1 MNCSSS
7 SLHISLFTR
16 ARGSICFTWGQSFCA
31 DCLRNSCFVVC
42 FDGSNFKKGPFFHIN
57 CTHHVDQS
65 KKLFHSDRRFSTL
78 QLLRQFG
85 KVLLRVAQVVTL
97 KQKIGH
103 DWKEENM
110 LSDFLIC
117 APPTFE
123 NASDCVRMLMR
134 WLPVVRLATWSTSVK
149 ADVISICSSTF
160 NISTSTWSGVIIT
173 VVHLH
178 LFCWWLQKQEA
189 SFLLEDSSSTR
200 LTAPVCSTC
209 CDICCCCE
217 LWGR

>member
-16 ARGSICFTWGQSFCA
+16 ARGSICFTWRQSFCA
-31 DCLRNSCFVVC
+31 DFFRNPCFVVC
-42 FDGSNFKKGPFFHIN
+42 FNGSNFKKGPFFHIN

-85 KVLLRVAQVVTL
+85 KVLLRVAQVVTSNQETGL
-97 KQKIGH
+97 
-103 DWKEENM
+103 DWKEENT
-110 LSDFLIC
+110 FLTFE
-117 APPTFE
+117 PTFE

-149 ADVISICSSTF
+149 ADVISICSSTS

-178 LFCWWLQKQEA
+178 LFCWWLQKQGA
-189 SFLLEDSSSTR
+189 FVLLEDSSSTR
-200 LTAPVCSTC
+200 LTAPVCNNC
-209 CDICCCCE
+209 CNICCCCE
-217 LWGR
+217 LWERWWKS

>member
-16 ARGSICFTWGQSFCA
+16 ARGSICFTWGQKFCA
-31 DCLRNSCFVVC
+31 DCLRNPCFVVS
-42 FDGSNFKKGPFFHIN
+42 FNGSDFKKGPFFHIN

-85 KVLLRVAQVVTL
+85 KVLLRFAKVVTFNQETWL
-97 KQKIGH
+97 
-103 DWKEENM
+103 DWEEENM
-110 LSDFLIC
+110 FLTFE
-117 APPTFE
+117 PTFE

-134 WLPVVRLATWSTSVK
+134 WLPVVRLATWSTSVN
-149 ADVISICSSTF
+149 ADVISICSSTS
-160 NISTSTWSGVIIT
+160 NISTSTWPGVIFNVIT
-173 VVHLH
+173 VFHLH
-178 LFCWWLQKQEA
+178 LFCWWLQKQEVFA
-189 SFLLEDSSSTR
+189 LLEDSSSTR
-200 LTAPVCSTC
+200 LTAPVCNTC
-209 CDICCCCE
+209 CNICCCCE

>member
-31 DCLRNSCFVVC
+31 DCLRNPCFVVS
-42 FDGSNFKKGPFFHIN
+42 FNGSNFKKGPFFHIN

-85 KVLLRVAQVVTL
+85 KVLLRFAKVVTFNQETWL
-97 KQKIGH
+97 
-103 DWKEENM
+103 DWEEEDM
-110 LSDFLIC
+110 FLTFE
-117 APPTFE
+117 PTFE

-134 WLPVVRLATWSTSVK
+134 WLPVVRLATWSTSVN
-149 ADVISICSSTF
+149 ADVISICSSTS

-178 LFCWWLQKQEA
+178 LFCWWLQKQEVFA
-189 SFLLEDSSSTR
+189 LLEDSSSTR
-200 LTAPVCSTC
+200 LTAPVCNTC
-209 CDICCCCE
+209 CNICCCCE
-217 LWGR
+217 LWEP

>member
-16 ARGSICFTWGQSFCA
+16 ARGSICFTWGQKFCA
-31 DCLRNSCFVVC
+31 DCLRNPCFVVS
-42 FDGSNFKKGPFFHIN
+42 FNGNNFKKGPFFHIN

-85 KVLLRVAQVVTL
+85 KVLLRVAQVVTSNQETGL
-97 KQKIGH
+97 
-103 DWKEENM
+103 DWKEENT
-110 LSDFLIC
+110 FLTFE
-117 APPTFE
+117 PTFE

-160 NISTSTWSGVIIT
+160 NISTSTWSGTVFRVIT
-173 VVHLH
+173 VFHLH
-178 LFCWWLQKQEA
+178 LSCWWLQKQEA
-189 SFLLEDSSSTR
+189 FALLEDSSSTR
-200 LTAPVCSTC
+200 LKAPVCNTC
-209 CDICCCCE
+209 CNICCCCE

>member
-31 DCLRNSCFVVC
+31 DCLRNPCFVVS
-42 FDGSNFKKGPFFHIN
+42 FNGSNFKKGPFFHIN

-65 KKLFHSDRRFSTL
+65 KKLFHSDRRFSAL

-85 KVLLRVAQVVTL
+85 KVLLRFAKVVTFNQETWL
-97 KQKIGH
+97 
-103 DWKEENM
+103 DWEEENM
-110 LSDFLIC
+110 FLTFE
-117 APPTFE
+117 PTFE

-134 WLPVVRLATWSTSVK
+134 WLPVVRLATWSTSVN
-149 ADVISICSSTF
+149 ADVISICSSTS
-160 NISTSTWSGVIIT
+160 NISTSTWSGTVFSVIT

-189 SFLLEDSSSTR
+189 FALLEDSSSTR

-209 CDICCCCE
+209 CNICCRCE

>member
-16 ARGSICFTWGQSFCA
+16 ARGSICFTCGQSFCA
-31 DCLRNSCFVVC
+31 DFLRNPCFVVC
-42 FDGSNFKKGPFFHIN
+42 FNGSNLKKGPFFHIN

-85 KVLLRVAQVVTL
+85 KVLLRFAQVVTFNQETWL
-97 KQKIGH
+97 
-103 DWKEENM
+103 DWKEE
-110 LSDFLIC
+110 SIFLTFE
-117 APPTFE
+117 PTFE

-160 NISTSTWSGVIIT
+160 NISTSTWSGDYSCTLSTYISSAGGCKNKKPPSFWRT
-173 VVHLH
+173 L
-178 LFCWWLQKQEA
+178 LQQ
-189 SFLLEDSSSTR
+189 D
-200 LTAPVCSTC
+200 
-209 CDICCCCE
+209 
-217 LWGR
+217 

>member
-16 ARGSICFTWGQSFCA
+16 ARGSICFTWGQKFCA
-31 DCLRNSCFVVC
+31 DCLRNPCFVVS
-42 FDGSNFKKGPFFHIN
+42 FNGSNFKKGPFFHIN

-85 KVLLRVAQVVTL
+85 KVLLRFAKVVTFNQETWL
-97 KQKIGH
+97 
-103 DWKEENM
+103 DWEEENM
-110 LSDFLIC
+110 FLTFE
-117 APPTFE
+117 PTFE

-134 WLPVVRLATWSTSVK
+134 WLPVVRLATWSTSVN
-149 ADVISICSSTF
+149 ADVISICSSTS

-189 SFLLEDSSSTR
+189 FALLEDSSSTR
-200 LTAPVCSTC
+200 LTAPVCNTC
-209 CDICCCCE
+209 CNICCCCE

>member
-16 ARGSICFTWGQSFCA
+16 ARGSICFTWGQKFCA
-31 DCLRNSCFVVC
+31 DCLRNPCFVVS
-42 FDGSNFKKGPFFHIN
+42 FNGSNFKKGPFFHIN

-85 KVLLRVAQVVTL
+85 KVLLRFAKVVTFNQETWL
-97 KQKIGH
+97 
-103 DWKEENM
+103 DWEEEDM
-110 LSDFLIC
+110 FLTFE
-117 APPTFE
+117 PTFE

-134 WLPVVRLATWSTSVK
+134 WLPVVRLATWSTSVN
-149 ADVISICSSTF
+149 ADVISICSSTS

-178 LFCWWLQKQEA
+178 LFCWWLQKQEVFA
-189 SFLLEDSSSTR
+189 LLEDSSSTR
-200 LTAPVCSTC
+200 LTAPVCNT
-209 CDICCCCE
+209 
-217 LWGR
+217 L

>member
-16 ARGSICFTWGQSFCA
+16 ARGSICFTCGQSFCA
-31 DCLRNSCFVVC
+31 DFLRNPCFVVC

-85 KVLLRVAQVVTL
+85 KVLLRVAQVVTSNQETGL
-97 KQKIGH
+97 
-103 DWKEENM
+103 DWKEENT
-110 LSDFLIC
+110 FLTFE
-117 APPTFE
+117 PTFE

-160 NISTSTWSGVIIT
+160 NISTSTWSGDYSCTLSTYISSAGGCKNKKPSSFWRT
-173 VVHLH
+173 L
-178 LFCWWLQKQEA
+178 LQQ
-189 SFLLEDSSSTR
+189 D
-200 LTAPVCSTC
+200 
-209 CDICCCCE
+209 
-217 LWGR
+217 

>member
-16 ARGSICFTWGQSFCA
+16 ARGSICFTWGQKFCA
-31 DCLRNSCFVVC
+31 DCLRNPCFVVS
-42 FDGSNFKKGPFFHIN
+42 FNGSNFKKGPFFHIN

-65 KKLFHSDRRFSTL
+65 KQLFHSDRRFSTL

-85 KVLLRVAQVVTL
+85 KVLLRFAKVVTFNQETWL
-97 KQKIGH
+97 

-110 LSDFLIC
+110 FLTFE
-117 APPTFE
+117 PTFE

-134 WLPVVRLATWSTSVK
+134 WLPVVRLATWSTSVN
-149 ADVISICSSTF
+149 ADVISICSSTS

-178 LFCWWLQKQEA
+178 LFCWWLQKQEVFA
-189 SFLLEDSSSTR
+189 LLEDSSSTR
-200 LTAPVCSTC
+200 LTAPVCNT
-209 CDICCCCE
+209 
-217 LWGR
+217 L